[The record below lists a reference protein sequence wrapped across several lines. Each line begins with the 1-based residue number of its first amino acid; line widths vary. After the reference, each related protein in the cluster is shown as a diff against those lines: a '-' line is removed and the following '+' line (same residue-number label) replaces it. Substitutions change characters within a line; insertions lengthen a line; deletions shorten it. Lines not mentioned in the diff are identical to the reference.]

1 LPRQIIIRRS
11 FLLERGVAFKPLPEG
26 LEGCTAVEAATDGLL
41 HRMGFIKS
49 KQYADN
55 STQMMHLGRPCVDG
69 AAAVLIVKKKI
80 FIKERS
86 SWNYSRIY
94 SLEPGGF
101 YISRMDF

>member
-1 LPRQIIIRRS
+1 
-11 FLLERGVAFKPLPEG
+11 
-26 LEGCTAVEAATDGLL
+26 
-41 HRMGFIKS
+41 
-49 KQYADN
+49 
-55 STQMMHLGRPCVDG
+55 MMHLGRPCVDG

-101 YISRMDF
+101 YILRMDF